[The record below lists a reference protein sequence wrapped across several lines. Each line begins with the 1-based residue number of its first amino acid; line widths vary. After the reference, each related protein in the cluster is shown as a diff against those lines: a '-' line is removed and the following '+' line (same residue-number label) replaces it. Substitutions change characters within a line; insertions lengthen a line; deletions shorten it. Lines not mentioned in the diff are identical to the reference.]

1 MLRGI
6 LALALALGIGIAAAP
21 ASAQSDETLADIRQE
36 LSVLFVEIQRLK
48 RELVTTG
55 GASGLAGGGSILDRV
70 DAIEGELQRLI
81 AKTEQLENRIDR
93 IVRDG
98 TNRIGDLE
106 FRLVEL
112 EGGDVSQLGE
122 TTTLGG
128 EQLPAVAG
136 GAGSG
141 GGSGASDSGGAE
153 LALGEQRDFDA
164 AVASYEAGDLAAAA
178 EAFRIFTETYPGGPL
193 TADAHFLRGAS
204 HAALGEDAAAAR
216 AYLEAFSVAPA
227 GPRAPDALVGL
238 GTALG
243 RLGQIEEAC
252 VTLAEVGFRF
262 PGSAAVADAEAE
274 RRRLTC
280 Q

>member
-1 MLRGI
+1 MPRAI
-6 LALALALGIGIAAAP
+6 LALALALGIGVVAAP
-21 ASAQSDETLADIRQE
+21 ASAQSEETLADIRQE

-55 GASGLAGGGSILDRV
+55 GATGLAGGGSILDRV
-70 DAIEGELQRLI
+70 DAIEGELTRLI
-81 AKTEQLENRIDR
+81 AKTEELENRVDR

-128 EQLPAVAG
+128 EELPAVAG
-136 GAGSG
+136 GSAPAA
-141 GGSGASDSGGAE
+141 SGATGGGGAE
-153 LALGEQRDFDA
+153 LALGEQSDFDA
-164 AVASYEAGDLAAAA
+164 AVASYEAGDYAGAA
-178 EAFRIFTETYPGGPL
+178 EAFRVFTETYPGGPL
-193 TADAHFLRGAS
+193 TADAQFLRGAS
-204 HAALGEDAAAAR
+204 HAALGEDGAAAR
-216 AYLEAFSVAPA
+216 AYLEAFSIAPE
-227 GPRAPDALVGL
+227 GPRAPGALVGL

-262 PGSAAVADAEAE
+262 PGSAAVAEAEAE
-274 RRRLTC
+274 RSRLAC